1 MCPMLL
7 LNQIIIIIIYLD
19 LIITLDTFCVL
30 ELSFVTLMNTIYN
43 METIKELK
51 EKIKAAKAF
60 ERAKKKLLTT
70 NVDYVLIESILKA
83 LNKPN
88 MEVEIKQKNGTS
100 IFFRTSFSKGKE
112 VEVRRETDV
121 Y

>member
-1 MCPMLL
+1 MLL
-7 LNQIIIIIIYLD
+7 LNTILLLLLLDFD
-19 LIITLDTFCVL
+19 LIITSEAFSFSS
-30 ELSFVTLMNTIYN
+30 LSSATLMNTIYN

>member
-1 MCPMLL
+1 MK
-7 LNQIIIIIIYLD
+7 
-19 LIITLDTFCVL
+19 
-30 ELSFVTLMNTIYN
+30 
-43 METIKELK
+43 TIKELK
-51 EKIKAAKAF
+51 EEIKATKAF
-60 ERAKKKLLTT
+60 ERAKRKLLTT

-100 IFFRTSFSKGKE
+100 IVFRTAFSKGKE